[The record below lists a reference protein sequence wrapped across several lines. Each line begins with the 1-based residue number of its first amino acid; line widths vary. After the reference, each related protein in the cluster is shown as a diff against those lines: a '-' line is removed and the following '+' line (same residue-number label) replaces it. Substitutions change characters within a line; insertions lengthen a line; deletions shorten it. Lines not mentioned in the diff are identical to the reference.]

1 MPRPRGVPLGV
12 SRRQPLGLLQ
22 AEVSVALAHNLQ
34 AGHPPSA
41 QVWCSRKRLR
51 QRKGARLLYSKNW
64 LSTLLTLL
72 VSAAP
77 GFGAASQPAAGGFGG
92 AAFGAAGGG
101 GGTSIC
107 KWQRTQGADG
117 QAGGTVSAQGNYM
130 AITAMPQY
138 QNFSFEELR
147 VQDYEVC
154 MLHDKQCNQRNPQLH
169 SGRQASTTQ
178 LESITCDSWL
188 LCAWVGCGVR
198 QAGRKKMP
206 AGGVAGGG
214 FGAAASTFG
223 STGGFGGGSAF
234 GQSSTQ
240 APTAFGA
247 ASTSAFGASSGV
259 RMHISRD
266 MLTALYGVDR
276 GLRAHGVGSRVRGV
290 SWACCAFTQIFH
302 LCIMCLAVRKLTA
315 CTADMTTGNARIQMC
330 TWRVDRVVSVQGVQ
344 TLIPKP

>member
-1 MPRPRGVPLGV
+1 VPRPRGVPLGV

-51 QRKGARLLYSKNW
+51 QRKGARLLYSKDW

-101 GGTSIC
+101 GGGTSIC

-130 AITAMPQY
+130 AITAMQQY

-188 LCAWVGCGVR
+188 LCAWDV
-198 QAGRKKMP
+198 
-206 AGGVAGGG
+206 
-214 FGAAASTFG
+214 
-223 STGGFGGGSAF
+223 AF
-234 GQSSTQ
+234 GRL
-240 APTAFGA
+240 AARRCGRLAARRWDVAFGRLA
-247 ASTSAFGASSGV
+247 ARRCPQVESQV
-259 RMHISRD
+259 V
-266 MLTALYGVDR
+266 ALGQQHRPLVAPVDSEE
-276 GLRAHGVGSRVRGV
+276 GLPLVNHRRRLP
-290 SWACCAFTQIFH
+290 QH
-302 LCIMCLAVRKLTA
+302 LAQPLRLPLVLLLGYV
-315 CTADMTTGNARIQMC
+315 CTYRETC
-330 TWRVDRVVSVQGVQ
+330 
-344 TLIPKP
+344 